1 MLIDICVHREEVMGI
16 SNTDV
21 IVFDAMG
28 VIFEEGDDT
37 NNLLIP
43 FIERECAYTDRPTI
57 HHLYMEASLGH
68 ISSKEFWEQ
77 VGGDYPAIERRY
89 LDTQLT
95 LDPDLLPVAEQLK
108 GRYTLAILS
117 NDVSEWSVYLRR
129 KFHLERLFT
138 INIISGDY
146 GYRKPDRHLYDVLL
160 KSLCV
165 APRRC
170 IFIDDQPKNLVT
182 AVRLGMKTILMSRVA
197 TAPPCSCDYEIH
209 TLRGVITLL

>member
-1 MLIDICVHREEVMGI
+1 MGI

-89 LDTQLT
+89 LDT
-95 LDPDLLPVAEQLK
+95 
-108 GRYTLAILS
+108 
-117 NDVSEWSVYLRR
+117 
-129 KFHLERLFT
+129 
-138 INIISGDY
+138 
-146 GYRKPDRHLYDVLL
+146 
-160 KSLCV
+160 
-165 APRRC
+165 
-170 IFIDDQPKNLVT
+170 
-182 AVRLGMKTILMSRVA
+182 
-197 TAPPCSCDYEIH
+197 
-209 TLRGVITLL
+209 